1 MSGKQ
6 RRLREKR
13 KAEIRSKKLKRIRQ
27 SLHAKYGKPK
37 LWYPIPSM
45 LMLDTVTFRWF
56 RTIEA
61 RLVDTMNQYNELR
74 EKSNALLEGS

>member
-6 RRLREKR
+6 RRLRQKR
-13 KAEIRSKKLKRIRQ
+13 RIEIISKHQKRARQ
-27 SLHAKYGKPK
+27 RLRAKYGKPK

-45 LMLDTVTFRWF
+45 LMLDTATFRWF

-61 RLVDTMNQYNELR
+61 RLVDTINQYNELR
-74 EKSNALLEGS
+74 EKSEALLEGS